1 MFKQA
6 KGGFHDA
13 LRISE
18 WRSSLFQSQ
27 DDSTHR
33 FREKCQLI
41 WLLLQIF
48 IYYLIAKKCQNSKQ
62 LYGFWQDKNFAKS
75 YKFVTKMVTPK
86 YFYFLILSDKIKSQN
101 ISIKTAVHKCS
112 KAGLKTGELF
122 QWKYKQW
129 MFLLQPLHMKY
140 TSCTCQHLLTNVC
153 TARIGSKIMLGIT
166 IKHLTLPNCANF

>member
-6 KGGFHDA
+6 KRGFHDA
-13 LRISE
+13 PRMSE

-27 DDSTHR
+27 DDSIHR
-33 FREKCQLI
+33 FREKCQFI

-75 YKFVTKMVTPK
+75 YKFVTKTVTPK
-86 YFYFLILSDKIKSQN
+86 YFYFLILSNKIKSQN

-112 KAGLKTGELF
+112 KAGFKKKENYF
-122 QWKYKQW
+122 NENR
-129 MFLLQPLHMKY
+129 MFLLQPLHMKH
-140 TSCTCQHLLTNVC
+140 TSCTCQRLLTNVC